1 MDSQMMLSAALT
13 GMVRA
18 IIMDASLSMAERLTL
33 CDIIIDIY
41 RLHDVPQTEQ
51 MINKFKD
58 LKHELE
64 LRKDLERI
72 TNLN

>member
-51 MINKFKD
+51 MIDKFKT